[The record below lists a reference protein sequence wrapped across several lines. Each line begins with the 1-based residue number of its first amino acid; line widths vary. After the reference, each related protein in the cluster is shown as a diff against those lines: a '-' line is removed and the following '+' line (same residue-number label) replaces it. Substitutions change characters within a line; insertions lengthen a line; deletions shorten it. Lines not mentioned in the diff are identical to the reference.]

1 MDLFK
6 LLHVFVALCQ
16 TESAK
21 VWPRFWIV
29 LNWICQNCYMDFFK
43 LLHGLV
49 KIDTWISLSCS
60 MYFSP
65 FAKQNQGEV
74 WPRVQTFLKLL
85 LRPKDVDWVKVL
97 NALGLL
103 CLRQCFNLS
112 FLPYKYQIIYKS
124 ISTSYSF
131 TAFSGSEVKWSVIVV
146 EGAPP
151 PGILGIDTW
160 APRQLNGSC
169 KRGSCE
175 GYPQPIKYTNTPR
188 NKNTN
193 TNWRS
198 LWVHV
203 GGKGELGR
211 WEGVN
216 VIWESWEN
224 WENWRNALLT
234 QTQ

>member
-1 MDLFK
+1 
-6 LLHVFVALCQ
+6 
-16 TESAK
+16 
-21 VWPRFWIV
+21 
-29 LNWICQNCYMDFFK
+29 MDFFK
-43 LLHGLV
+43 LFHA
-49 KIDTWISLSCS
+49 
-60 MYFSP
+60 FPP

-74 WPRVQTFLKLL
+74 WPICAFGNVLICRFFLINIIWFICINFLL
-85 LRPKDVDWVKVL
+85 ILFYCFLRFW
-97 NALGLL
+97 
-103 CLRQCFNLS
+103 
-112 FLPYKYQIIYKS
+112 
-124 ISTSYSF
+124 
-131 TAFSGSEVKWSVIVV
+131 SEVKWSVIVV

-151 PGILGIDTW
+151 PVILGIDTW

-203 GGKGELGR
+203 GGKGQLGR

-216 VIWESWEN
+216 VI

>member
-1 MDLFK
+1 MSENGEIYTTGKNFTLPPALTAWTNSTSGSYFGKMNSTLGSVVFLAMLYINFLLILFYCF
-6 LLHVFVALCQ
+6 L
-16 TESAK
+16 
-21 VWPRFWIV
+21 RFW
-29 LNWICQNCYMDFFK
+29 
-43 LLHGLV
+43 
-49 KIDTWISLSCS
+49 
-60 MYFSP
+60 
-65 FAKQNQGEV
+65 
-74 WPRVQTFLKLL
+74 
-85 LRPKDVDWVKVL
+85 
-97 NALGLL
+97 
-103 CLRQCFNLS
+103 
-112 FLPYKYQIIYKS
+112 
-124 ISTSYSF
+124 
-131 TAFSGSEVKWSVIVV
+131 SEVKWSVIVV

-188 NKNTN
+188 NRNTN

-198 LWVHV
+198 LWVHD

-216 VIWESWEN
+216 VIWE
-224 WENWRNALLT
+224 NWRNALLT